1 MERLSMR
8 LQHNKKYVLIIP
20 DGGADVYRNEGRS
33 PLGIA
38 HIPFSDF
45 LACEGVAGLMQ
56 TLYPDLPKESIVAQL
71 GMLGWDPHLYY
82 PNGRASC
89 ELLALEDIYLREG
102 DLAFRANWVRMEGRV
117 LASYNANYIF
127 SEQSLPLV
135 EKLNKEL
142 RAEFPD
148 FELYHN
154 GDFRNTLVMRGV
166 GLEPM
171 DLHCPEPHENHNVEF
186 DVANLISGR
195 SVKGC
200 AVAARINKYLSRSAQ
215 LLTSDAANMLFPWS
229 ASKVFNLPAFNKH
242 TGFEGKTALVGCMDF
257 LHGIAKAGALDF
269 FEVGN
274 GRPDTDYQ
282 GKGAK
287 TVELLSSDYDFVIC
301 HINAPDE
308 ASHMGNLKLKIKSLE
323 ELDKFIVHPIVEY
336 FQSEPEKLGGVMIV
350 PDHYTNYAA
359 AHNEKTR
366 VEAHSAHAVPFA
378 LWNGWERDD
387 ARYYNEDDVLVGK
400 YAQEPISHLDLLQIL
415 GVRSANRE
423 KVAGTIS

>member
-1 MERLSMR
+1 MR
-8 LQHNKKYVLIIP
+8 FQQKKKYALIIP
-20 DGGADVYRNEGRS
+20 DGGADVHRSEGRS
-33 PLGIA
+33 PLAMA
-38 HIPFSDF
+38 HIPYADF
-45 LACEGVAGLMQ
+45 LAREGVAGLMQ
-56 TLYPDLPKESIVAQL
+56 TLYSDLPKESIVAQL

-89 ELLALEDIYLREG
+89 ELLALEDIYLKEG

-142 RAEFPD
+142 RTEFPD

-166 GLEPM
+166 GLEPGN
-171 DLHCPEPHENHNVEF
+171 LHCPEPHENHNVEF
-186 DVANLISGR
+186 DVANLVSGKGI
-195 SVKGC
+195 KGC

-215 LLTSDAANMLFPWS
+215 LLTTDAANMLFPWS
-229 ASKVFNLPAFNKH
+229 PSKIFYLPTFNNH

-287 TVELLSSDYDFVIC
+287 TVELLSDGYDFVIC

-308 ASHMGNLKLKIKSLE
+308 ASHMGDLKLKIKSLE
-323 ELDKFIVHPIVEY
+323 QLDKFIVRPIVEY
-336 FQSEPEKLGGVMIV
+336 FQNQPEKLGGVMIV

-366 VEAHSAHAVPFA
+366 VEAHSANAVPFA
-378 LWNGWERDD
+378 LWNGWERDN
-387 ARYYNEDDVLVGK
+387 ARYYNEDDVLIGK

-415 GVRSANRE
+415 GVRAADRE
-423 KVAGTIS
+423 KVAVKIS